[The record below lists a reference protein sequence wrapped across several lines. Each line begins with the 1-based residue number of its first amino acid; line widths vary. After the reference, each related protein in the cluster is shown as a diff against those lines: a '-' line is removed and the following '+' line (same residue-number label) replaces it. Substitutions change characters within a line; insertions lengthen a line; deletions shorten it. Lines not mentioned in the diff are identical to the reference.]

1 MHTKDAK
8 LFLDFALMVSK
19 FLRFPTRKFK
29 HLIKK
34 EAVEEI
40 AAYNSEFAQKNPD
53 TLLFTKYNI
62 SGDDLAK
69 FNLGYEVKQNDFSVG
84 TDKLFASESDATDI
98 KKMLLTQFH
107 KRIMKYLLV
116 LVIFSDLEII
126 G

>member
-8 LFLDFALMVSK
+8 LFLDFAPMDSR
-19 FLRFPTRKFK
+19 FQRFPYEE
-29 HLIKK
+29 IQASNKK

-69 FNLGYEVKQNDFSVG
+69 FNLGYEVSKTTSLSHRQ
-84 TDKLFASESDATDI
+84 TLCLRE
-98 KKMLLTQFH
+98 
-107 KRIMKYLLV
+107 
-116 LVIFSDLEII
+116 
-126 G
+126 